1 MTTDR
6 TPPPDSPD
14 RDADPDVAVSVQQV
28 RKRYGDRQAV
38 DGISLDVRRGEFFG
52 LLGPNGAGKTTLIEI
67 VEGLRRAD
75 SGTVRVLGRSPWPRD
90 TALLPRIG
98 VQTQASAFFV
108 RQTAREHLATVAGL
122 YRKDAAAAD
131 RTLATVGLTEQRDV
145 LVENLSGGQRQR
157 LAIASA
163 LVHDPE
169 LIFLDEPTAAL
180 DPQARRDLWEVL
192 RTLKS
197 EGRTIVYTT
206 HHLDEAEALCDRVA
220 ILVGGRVAA
229 LDSPHRLV
237 AAAGAPARLLVPA
250 GRLGLAQA
258 AALEGVDRVSEQG
271 GSLVLETS
279 APGRVLQAV
288 DALTGLDGVM
298 TRTATLEDVYLEL
311 TGHSGHHP
319 GAAGP
324 ADPADPAGQSGAP
337 AHTSEFPA

>member
-1 MTTDR
+1 MTTDSAQ
-6 TPPPDSPD
+6 PPFEAP
-14 RDADPDVAVSVQQV
+14 DADGAPAITALDIH
-28 RKRYGDRQAV
+28 KHYGDRQAV
-38 DGISLDVRRGEFFG
+38 AGVSLDVRRGEFFG

-67 VEGLRRAD
+67 MEGLRRAD
-75 SGTVRVLGRSPWPRD
+75 SGTVRVLGHSPWPRD

-122 YRKDAAAAD
+122 YRADRAAAD

-163 LVHDPE
+163 LVHSPE

-197 EGRTIVYTT
+197 QGRTIVYTT

-220 ILVGGRVAA
+220 ILVAGRVAA

-237 AAAGAPARLLVPA
+237 AAAGAPARLLLPA
-250 GRLGLAQA
+250 GRIEPERA
-258 AALEGVDRVSEQG
+258 AALPGVDRASLQG

-279 APGRVLQAV
+279 SPGKVLQAL
-288 DALTGLDGVM
+288 DSLTGLDGVM

-311 TGHSGHHP
+311 TGHAKAT
-319 GAAGP
+319 AAT
-324 ADPADPAGQSGAP
+324 ATAEAP
-337 AHTSEFPA
+337 APAPTTESQA

>member
-1 MTTDR
+1 MTTDS
-6 TPPPDSPD
+6 TPPPETP
-14 RDADPDVAVSVQQV
+14 AVSVQEV

-67 VEGLRRAD
+67 VEGLRQAD
-75 SGTVRVLGRSPWPRD
+75 SGTVRVLGQSPWPRN

-108 RQTAREHLATVAGL
+108 RQSAREHLATVAGL
-122 YRKDAAAAD
+122 YRKDSAAAD
-131 RTLATVGLTEQRDV
+131 RTLETVGLTEQRNV
-145 LVENLSGGQRQR
+145 MVENLSGGQRQR

-192 RTLKS
+192 RALKG

-220 ILVGGRVAA
+220 ILVAGRVAA

-237 AAAGAPARLLVPA
+237 TAAGAPARLLVPA
-250 GRLGLAQA
+250 GRIAPDEA
-258 AALEGVDRVSEQG
+258 AALPGVDRVTEQG
-271 GSLVLETS
+271 GSMVLETS

-311 TGHSGHHP
+311 TGHTT
-319 GAAGP
+319 
-324 ADPADPAGQSGAP
+324 
-337 AHTSEFPA
+337 AHTTTESRA